1 MSLNHRKNL
10 VNPFRHHIR
19 RHHWW
24 ATAFIVAA
32 LFIEL
37 LVPAGY
43 MPNITDG
50 VFRIQP
56 CASQD
61 APTVIMAAANA
72 SDSAMHGDHKNKSD
86 NSDHAKPEM
95 PCVFSSLSASALGPI
110 DPVLL
115 ATAIT
120 FILDISFRVEQHL
133 VLWRGL
139 HLRPPSQG
147 PPLPA

>member
-1 MSLNHRKNL
+1 MSLNHRENL

-24 ATAFIVAA
+24 TTAFIVAA

-43 MPNITDG
+43 MPTMTDG

-56 CASQD
+56 CASQN
-61 APTVIMAAANA
+61 APAAMMTVANA
-72 SDSAMHGDHKNKSD
+72 SDSAMHGGHKNKSD
-86 NSDHAKPEM
+86 NSDHAKLVM
-95 PCVFSSLSASALGPI
+95 PCVFSSLASALEPI

-115 ATAIT
+115 AAAIT
-120 FILDISFRVEQHL
+120 FILDTSFRVEQRL

-147 PPLPA
+147 PPLSA